1 MTKKPRIKP
10 KIEKVERQIENI
22 DVKPKMKKRWL
33 KRILYVFMILIFF
46 GVGLGL
52 MFHQTITNNIVDGYT
67 QEYVDNTTPEEM
79 KTNED
84 ADVSFDPSN
93 VGSLTSADVASEI
106 AAGFESG
113 NNHYTDL
120 PVIGAIA
127 IPDLG
132 LNLPV
137 IKGLDNA
144 SLAVGAGTMTDGQK
158 MGKGNY
164 ALASHSLF
172 YGWGYETYLFSPLHR
187 SQVGQTIYTRDA
199 ENIYVYKTTKV
210 FVVNPED
217 GWVSHD
223 SEGDGIIT
231 LVTCTDTYA
240 TQRLIVRG
248 ELERQFPISEAWP
261 ELEAYFGSNW
271 TRWW

>member
-22 DVKPKMKKRWL
+22 DVKHKMKKRLL
-33 KRILYVFMILIFF
+33 KRILYVFMIFIFF

-52 MFHQTITNNIVDGYT
+52 MFHQSISNKVIEGYT
-67 QEYVDNTTPEEM
+67 IDYVDNTKPEEM
-79 KTNED
+79 KENEN
-84 ADVSFDPSN
+84 AEVSFDPDN
-93 VGSLTSADVASEI
+93 VGALTSADVASEI

-144 SLAVGAGTMTDGQK
+144 SLAVGAGTMNDGQK

-172 YGWGYETYLFSPLHR
+172 YGWGYERYLFSPLHR
-187 SQVGQTIYTRDA
+187 SQVGQIIYTRDA
-199 ENIYVYKTTKV
+199 ENIYVYKTTKI

-231 LVTCTDTYA
+231 LVTCSDTYA